1 MKLAIPKKLKAAPA
15 RSKEEVEQMMKE
27 EELVQAFTKEKIISY
42 AAFIFLPPYSIYRI
56 VKKNS
61 PFRRSEKYM
70 WTMMFIAYMAYLI
83 QAIVF

>member
-42 AAFIFLPPYSIYRI
+42 AAFIFLEEGFSVSEIRKIYVDYDVYRI
-56 VKKNS
+56 YGIPDSGDCFLKK
-61 PFRRSEKYM
+61 
-70 WTMMFIAYMAYLI
+70 
-83 QAIVF
+83 

>member
-42 AAFIFLPPYSIYRI
+42 AAFIFPPPYGIYRI
-56 VKKNS
+56 VKKDS